1 MCIMT
6 MDLEVLQ
13 QIYPIKRSGGE
24 IERKDKGE
32 KAWEARILRHNLNTL
47 PSKLF
52 FWGGGYCDRLVM
64 FGR

>member
-13 QIYPIKRSGGE
+13 QIFPINTSGGE

-32 KAWEARILRHNLNTL
+32 KAWAARILRHNLNTL

-52 FWGGGYCDRLVM
+52 WGGYCDRLVM